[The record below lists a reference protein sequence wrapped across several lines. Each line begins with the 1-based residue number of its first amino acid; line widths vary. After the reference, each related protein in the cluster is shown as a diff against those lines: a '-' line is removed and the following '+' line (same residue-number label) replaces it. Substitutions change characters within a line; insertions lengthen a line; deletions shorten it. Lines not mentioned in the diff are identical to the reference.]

1 MSELFWHYDSVL
13 ISNNPIFE
21 PNYQDIYLLINS
33 KIIRIK
39 GSAAQTFFEMINSS
53 KSTFYLYAFVS
64 KDNIYTGTQ
73 LYQSAINVVFSSL
86 IRDDSKRIPLL
97 NQLVAGY
104 TEYVMEKF
112 ANTDMTLPIL

>member
-33 KIIRIK
+33 KIILISPSK
-39 GSAAQTFFEMINSS
+39 NLLSEGSAAQTFFEMINSS

-73 LYQSAINVVFSSL
+73 LYQSAINAVFSSL

-97 NQLVAGY
+97 NQLVAG
-104 TEYVMEKF
+104 
-112 ANTDMTLPIL
+112 